1 MRPITNAQL
10 WWAGTGVVY
19 GTVRKTLMLD
29 GARTDCGHVYNDKLH
44 RNVHHSRPVL
54 FSEIAGIVVFH
65 SIINAYVFPI
75 YVYKDVVKLEARA
88 RGVEFGLPSM
98 PSLPVLPANVTL
110 EAAPHLFQY
119 LFD

>member
-1 MRPITNAQL
+1 
-10 WWAGTGVVY
+10 
-19 GTVRKTLMLD
+19 
-29 GARTDCGHVYNDKLH
+29 
-44 RNVHHSRPVL
+44 VL

-88 RGVEFGLPSM
+88 RGVEFGLHGQHGQLGLPSM